1 MRPNIIHLTTVE
13 MRRALHRRLVR
24 AMVLLAVALSALAGV
39 IVFVTS
45 RDPVALASERTHPA
59 HMASWWAGGGE
70 DSLLLTAAIFLVV
83 GAAICGASVAGAEWK
98 AGTMT
103 TALTW
108 EPRRRRLHAARTAS
122 AAILAFAIGL
132 ALQVVF
138 LLAALPAVV
147 LNGDTDG
154 TTGAWW
160 TGLLLTMIRLALIT
174 SLVAVLA
181 VSTASIGRNTSAGLI
196 AIAAWVL
203 VVERTVTGLR
213 PRLGR
218 FMIGENL
225 ATVIPWSP
233 LTDVEFERPPIVA
246 LVTLLAYLTAVVAV
260 ATGLF
265 VRRDVVTV

>member
-1 MRPNIIHLTTVE
+1 MRTSIIHLTTVE
-13 MRRALHRRLVR
+13 MHRALHRRLVR
-24 AMVLLAVALSALAGV
+24 FMVLLAVALSALAGI

-45 RDPVALASERTHPA
+45 RDPVALAREHTHPA

-103 TALTW
+103 TVLTW
-108 EPRRRRLHAARTAS
+108 EPSRLRLHAARTVS
-122 AAILAFAIGL
+122 AAILAFVIGF
-132 ALQVVF
+132 ALQAVF
-138 LLAALPAVV
+138 LFAAVPAVV
-147 LNGDTDG
+147 LNGDTEG

-160 TGLLLTMIRLALIT
+160 VGLLVTMGRMALIT

-218 FMIGENL
+218 FMVGENL

-233 LTDVEFERPPIVA
+233 LTDVEFERPPIIA
-246 LVTLLAYLTAVVAV
+246 LVTLLAYLAVLTAV